1 MLRLVPFDKEK
12 NEESKVQNI
21 LSPLYFFQ
29 LIFLYFHDLKGK
41 KLIFPKTR

>member
-21 LSPLYFFQ
+21 LSPLYFLQ
-29 LIFLYFHDLKGK
+29 LIFFS
-41 KLIFPKTR
+41 IFMTWKEKN